1 MKILWEDGNVS
12 LSMSYL
18 GTLPFLHV
26 EIKEFSKDR
35 YKKYLVEFIK
45 VLKENNLTQVYSSC
59 TSLKSRKL
67 NELFGFK
74 YLCTTGERD
83 IMEYTNDWC

>member
-59 TSLKSRKL
+59 ISPQSRKL
-67 NELFGFK
+67 NEMFGFE
-74 YLCTTGERD
+74 YLCDVAGHE
-83 IMEYTNDWC
+83 IMEYTNDRC